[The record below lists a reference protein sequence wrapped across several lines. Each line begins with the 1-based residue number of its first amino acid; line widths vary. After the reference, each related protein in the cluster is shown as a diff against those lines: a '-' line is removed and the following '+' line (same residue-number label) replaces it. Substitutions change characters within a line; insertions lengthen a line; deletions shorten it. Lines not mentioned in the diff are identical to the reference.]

1 MLNTLPSIVV
11 ELFEVSGGLSATE
24 VSGGMTVVAVEF
36 VMVRVGE
43 EAERYAVQE
52 NKNQAKRN
60 MSK

>member
-24 VSGGMTVVAVEF
+24 VSGGMTGVAVEF
-36 VMVRVGE
+36 MMVRVGE